1 MTGGLY
7 IYRVEGDSMLP
18 TLLAGDYLLTHSD
31 SGSKR
36 PPARGEIVVAA
47 LEGCER
53 SILKRVV
60 GLPSEQIILK
70 RVVGLPSEQITF
82 SEGVLLI
89 DGQKLAEP
97 YLRGSPP
104 YLGLDN
110 SHFTLGSDEYFL
122 MGDNRAHSTDCRH
135 YGPLSRSQIAA
146 RAFWRVWPPSQWGK
160 L

>member
-53 SILKRVV
+53 S
-60 GLPSEQIILK
+60 ILK

-135 YGPLSRSQIAA
+135 YGPLSRSQVAA

>member
-1 MTGGLY
+1 
-7 IYRVEGDSMLP
+7 MLP
-18 TLLAGDYLLTHSD
+18 TLFEGDYLLARGD
-31 SGSKR
+31 SVPKR
-36 PPARGEIVVAA
+36 PPARGDVLLAV
-47 LEGCER
+47 LEDSER
-53 SILKRVV
+53 SV
-60 GLPSEQIILK
+60 LK

-82 SEGVLLI
+82 NEGTLLI
-89 DGQKLAEP
+89 NGHKLAEP
-97 YLRGSPP
+97 YLRGLPP

-146 RAFWRVWPPSQWGK
+146 RAVWRVWPPSRWGK

>member
-1 MTGGLY
+1 MTGGLLL
-7 IYRVEGDSMLP
+7 YRVEGDSMLP
-18 TLLAGDYLLTHSD
+18 TLSAEDYLLAHSN
-31 SGSKR
+31 SGSR
-36 PPARGEIVVAA
+36 RLPARGEIVVAA

-60 GLPSEQIILK
+60 GLPSE
-70 RVVGLPSEQITF
+70 EITF
-82 SEGVLLI
+82 SEGMLLI

-97 YLRGSPP
+97 YLQGLPP
-104 YLGLDN
+104 YLGLDD

>member
-53 SILKRVV
+53 S
-60 GLPSEQIILK
+60 ILK